1 MALVAAGQV
10 CSFMKDFRKRLFGNL
25 SGFGIVEVL
34 MSAAV
39 LGFLY
44 LALLHMQVG
53 NREALLRIRGRDGA
67 VEVAQNII
75 DSLKTVGVASIASFS
90 KDDIVKSWERGP
102 GGTTSV
108 TYKADVTVGAAD
120 EYKATTSSNYDGNI
134 EHVYAKQVDVKVSWN
149 FKGSEQSVNVS
160 SVVR

>member
-1 MALVAAGQV
+1 MLK
-10 CSFMKDFRKRLFGNL
+10 KDFRKKIFGNL

-34 MSAAV
+34 ISAAV

-53 NREALLRIRGRDGA
+53 NRESLLRIRGRDGA

-75 DSLKTVGVASIASFS
+75 DSLKTVGVASIASFT
-90 KDDIVKSWERGP
+90 KDDIVKSWDRGP
-102 GGTTSV
+102 GGKSTL
-108 TYKADVTVGAAD
+108 TYRADVTVGAVSESA
-120 EYKATTSSNYDGNI
+120 SSVSNY
-134 EHVYAKQVDVKVSWN
+134 ETVSHVYAKQVDVKVSWN

>member
-1 MALVAAGQV
+1 
-10 CSFMKDFRKRLFGNL
+10 MKDLRRKIFGNL

-34 MSAAV
+34 ISAAV

-67 VEVAQNII
+67 VGVAQNLI
-75 DSLKTVGVASIASFS
+75 DSLKTVGVASIVSFS
-90 KDDIVKSWERGP
+90 KDDIVKSWDRGP
-102 GGTTSV
+102 GGTSTV
-108 TYKADVTVGAAD
+108 TYKADVTVGAAN
-120 EYKATTSSNYDGNI
+120 EYKATTGSNYENN

>member
-1 MALVAAGQV
+1 
-10 CSFMKDFRKRLFGNL
+10 MKNLRKNIFGNQ

-34 MSAAV
+34 ISAVV

-53 NREALLRIRGRDGA
+53 NRESLLRIRGRDGA

-75 DSLKTVGVASIASFS
+75 DSLKTVGVASIASFT
-90 KDDIVKSWERGP
+90 KNDIVKSWDRGP
-102 GGTTSV
+102 GGKSSL
-108 TYKADVTVGAAD
+108 TYRADVTVGTVSESA
-120 EYKATTSSNYDGNI
+120 SSVSNY
-134 EHVYAKQVDVKVSWN
+134 ETVSHVYAKQVDVKVSWN

>member
-1 MALVAAGQV
+1 MHVRDL
-10 CSFMKDFRKRLFGNL
+10 RKKIFGSM

-34 MSAAV
+34 ISAAV

-75 DSLKTVGVASIASFS
+75 DSLKTVGVASITSFS
-90 KDDIVKSWERGP
+90 KNDIVKSWDRGT
-102 GGTTSV
+102 GGKSSV
-108 TYKADVTVGAAD
+108 TYSADVTVGSAS
-120 EYKATTSSNYDGNI
+120 EYKTETSSNYDNI

-149 FKGSEQSVNVS
+149 FKGSVQSVNVS

>member
-1 MALVAAGQV
+1 
-10 CSFMKDFRKRLFGNL
+10 MKNLRKNIFGNL

-34 MSAAV
+34 ISAVV

-53 NREALLRIRGRDGA
+53 NRESLLRIRGRDGA

-90 KDDIVKSWERGP
+90 KDNIVKSWERGP
-102 GGTTSV
+102 GGTSTV
-108 TYKADVTVGAAD
+108 TYKADVTVGNAN
-120 EYKATTSSNYDGNI
+120 EYKATTKSNYENV

>member
-1 MALVAAGQV
+1 
-10 CSFMKDFRKRLFGNL
+10 MKDLRRKIFGNL

-34 MSAAV
+34 ISAAV

-75 DSLKTVGVASIASFS
+75 DSLKTVGVASITSFS
-90 KDDIVKSWERGP
+90 KDNIVKSWERGP
-102 GGTTSV
+102 GGTSTV
-108 TYKADVTVGAAD
+108 TYKADVTVGNAN
-120 EYKATTSSNYDGNI
+120 EYKATTKSNYENV

>member
-1 MALVAAGQV
+1 
-10 CSFMKDFRKRLFGNL
+10 MKNLRRKIFGNL

-34 MSAAV
+34 ISAAV

-90 KDDIVKSWERGP
+90 KDNIVKSWERGP
-102 GGTTSV
+102 GGTSTV
-108 TYKADVTVGAAD
+108 TYKADVTVGNAN
-120 EYKATTSSNYDGNI
+120 EYKATTKSNYENV

>member
-1 MALVAAGQV
+1 MLK
-10 CSFMKDFRKRLFGNL
+10 KDFRKKIFGNL

-34 MSAAV
+34 ISAVV

-53 NREALLRIRGRDGA
+53 NCESLLRIRGRDGA

-75 DSLKTVGVASIASFS
+75 DSLKTVGVASIASFT
-90 KDDIVKSWERGP
+90 KDDIVKSWDRGP
-102 GGTTSV
+102 GGKSSL
-108 TYKADVTVGAAD
+108 TYRADVTVGAVSESA
-120 EYKATTSSNYDGNI
+120 SSVSNY
-134 EHVYAKQVDVKVSWN
+134 ETVSHVYAKQVDVKVSWN

>member
-1 MALVAAGQV
+1 
-10 CSFMKDFRKRLFGNL
+10 MKNLRKNIFGNR

-34 MSAAV
+34 ISAVV

-53 NREALLRIRGRDGA
+53 NRESLLRIRGRDGA

-75 DSLKTVGVASIASFS
+75 DSLKTVGVASIASFT
-90 KDDIVKSWERGP
+90 KNDIVKSWDRGP
-102 GGTTSV
+102 GGKSSL
-108 TYKADVTVGAAD
+108 TYRADVTVGTVSESA
-120 EYKATTSSNYDGNI
+120 SSVSNY
-134 EHVYAKQVDVKVSWN
+134 ETVSHVYAKQVDVKVSWN

>member
-1 MALVAAGQV
+1 MAQTGRT
-10 CSFMKDFRKRLFGNL
+10 CNSMKDLRKNIFGNL

-34 MSAAV
+34 ISAAV

-53 NREALLRIRGRDGA
+53 NRESLLRIRGRDGA

-75 DSLKTVGVASIASFS
+75 DSLKTVGVASIASFT
-90 KDDIVKSWERGP
+90 KNDIVKSWDRGP
-102 GGTTSV
+102 GGKTSL
-108 TYKADVTVGAAD
+108 TYRADVTVGAVSESASS
-120 EYKATTSSNYDGNI
+120 TSNY
-134 EHVYAKQVDVKVSWN
+134 ETVSHVYAKQVDVKVSWN

>member
-1 MALVAAGQV
+1 
-10 CSFMKDFRKRLFGNL
+10 MKDLRKKVFGNL

-34 MSAAV
+34 ISAAV

-90 KDDIVKSWERGP
+90 KDNIVKSWERGP
-102 GGTTSV
+102 GGTSTV
-108 TYKADVTVGAAD
+108 TYKADVTVGNAN
-120 EYKATTSSNYDGNI
+120 EYKATTKSNYENV

>member
-1 MALVAAGQV
+1 
-10 CSFMKDFRKRLFGNL
+10 MKDLRKKVFGNL

-34 MSAAV
+34 ISAAV

-90 KDDIVKSWERGP
+90 KDNIVKSWERGP
-102 GGTTSV
+102 GGTSTV
-108 TYKADVTVGAAD
+108 TYKADVTVGNAN
-120 EYKATTSSNYDGNI
+120 EYKATTKSNYENV
-134 EHVYAKQVDVKVSWN
+134 EHVYAKQVNVKVSWN

>member
-1 MALVAAGQV
+1 MLK
-10 CSFMKDFRKRLFGNL
+10 KDFRKKIFGNL

-34 MSAAV
+34 ISAAV

-53 NREALLRIRGRDGA
+53 NRESLLRIRGRDGA

-75 DSLKTVGVASIASFS
+75 DSLKTVGVASIASFT
-90 KDDIVKSWERGP
+90 KDDIVKSWDRGP
-102 GGTTSV
+102 GGKSSL
-108 TYKADVTVGAAD
+108 TYRADVTVGAVSESA
-120 EYKATTSSNYDGNI
+120 SSVSNY
-134 EHVYAKQVDVKVSWN
+134 ETVSHVYAKQVDVKVSWN

>member
-1 MALVAAGQV
+1 
-10 CSFMKDFRKRLFGNL
+10 MKDLRRKIFGNL

-34 MSAAV
+34 ISAAV

-75 DSLKTVGVASIASFS
+75 DSLKTVGVASITSFS
-90 KDDIVKSWERGP
+90 KDNIVKSWERGP
-102 GGTTSV
+102 GGTSTV
-108 TYKADVTVGAAD
+108 TYKADVTVGNAN
-120 EYKATTSSNYDGNI
+120 EYKATTKSNYENV
-134 EHVYAKQVDVKVSWN
+134 EHVYAKQVNVKVSWN

>member
-1 MALVAAGQV
+1 MLK
-10 CSFMKDFRKRLFGNL
+10 KDFRKKIFGNL

-34 MSAAV
+34 ISAAV

-44 LALLHMQVG
+44 LARLHMQVG
-53 NREALLRIRGRDGA
+53 NRESLLRIRGRDGA

-75 DSLKTVGVASIASFS
+75 DSLKTVGVASIASFT
-90 KDDIVKSWERGP
+90 KDDIVKSWDRGP
-102 GGTTSV
+102 GGKSSL
-108 TYKADVTVGAAD
+108 TYRADVTVGAVSESA
-120 EYKATTSSNYDGNI
+120 SSVSNY
-134 EHVYAKQVDVKVSWN
+134 ETVSHVYAKQVDVKVSWN

>member
-1 MALVAAGQV
+1 MMARD
-10 CSFMKDFRKRLFGNL
+10 MKKKIFGNM

-34 MSAAV
+34 ISAAV

-75 DSLKTVGVASIASFS
+75 DSLKTVGVASITSFS
-90 KDDIVKSWERGP
+90 KNDIVKSWDRGT
-102 GGTTSV
+102 GGKSSV
-108 TYKADVTVGAAD
+108 TYSADVTVGSAS
-120 EYKATTSSNYDGNI
+120 EYKAETSSNYDNI

-149 FKGSEQSVNVS
+149 FKGSVQSVNVS

>member
-1 MALVAAGQV
+1 
-10 CSFMKDFRKRLFGNL
+10 MKDLRKKLFGNL

-34 MSAAV
+34 ISAAV

-90 KDDIVKSWERGP
+90 KDNIVKSWERGP
-102 GGTTSV
+102 GGTSTV
-108 TYKADVTVGAAD
+108 TYKADVTVGNAN
-120 EYKATTSSNYDGNI
+120 EYKATTKSNYENV

>member
-1 MALVAAGQV
+1 
-10 CSFMKDFRKRLFGNL
+10 
-25 SGFGIVEVL
+25 
-34 MSAAV
+34 
-39 LGFLY
+39 
-44 LALLHMQVG
+44 MQVG

-75 DSLKTVGVASIASFS
+75 DSLKTVGVASITSFS
-90 KDDIVKSWERGP
+90 KDNIVKSWERGP
-102 GGTTSV
+102 GGTSTV
-108 TYKADVTVGAAD
+108 TYKADVTVGNAN
-120 EYKATTSSNYDGNI
+120 EYKATTKSNYENV

>member
-1 MALVAAGQV
+1 MLVR
-10 CSFMKDFRKRLFGNL
+10 DLRKKIFGSM

-34 MSAAV
+34 ISAAV

-75 DSLKTVGVASIASFS
+75 DSLKTVGVASITSFS
-90 KDDIVKSWERGP
+90 KNDIVKSWDRGT
-102 GGTTSV
+102 GGKSSV
-108 TYKADVTVGAAD
+108 TYSADVTVGSAS
-120 EYKATTSSNYDGNI
+120 EYKTETSSNYDNI

-149 FKGSEQSVNVS
+149 FKGSVQSVNVS

>member
-1 MALVAAGQV
+1 MLA
-10 CSFMKDFRKRLFGNL
+10 KEFRKKLFGNR

-34 MSAAV
+34 ISAAV

-75 DSLKTVGVASIASFS
+75 DSLKTVGVASITSFS
-90 KDDIVKSWERGP
+90 KNDIVKSWDRGT
-102 GGTTSV
+102 GGSSTV
-108 TYKADVTVGAAD
+108 TYKADVTVGNAN
-120 EYKATTSSNYDGNI
+120 EYKATTKSNYDPNI

>member
-1 MALVAAGQV
+1 MLTQ
-10 CSFMKDFRKRLFGNL
+10 DLRKKLFGNL

-34 MSAAV
+34 ISAAV

-75 DSLKTVGVASIASFS
+75 DSLKTVGVASIE
-90 KDDIVKSWERGP
+90 DIDNLDIVKSWDRGP
-102 GGTTSV
+102 GGSSTI
-108 TYKADVTVGAAD
+108 TYHAAVTVG
-120 EYKATTSSNYDGNI
+120 TTGESAKSESYY
-134 EHVYAKQVDVKVSWN
+134 ETVSHVYAKQVDVKVSWD
-149 FKGSEQSVNVS
+149 FKGSVQSVNVS

>member
-1 MALVAAGQV
+1 MHVRDL
-10 CSFMKDFRKRLFGNL
+10 RKKLFGSM

-34 MSAAV
+34 ISAAV

-75 DSLKTVGVASIASFS
+75 DSLKTVGVSSITSFS
-90 KDDIVKSWERGP
+90 KNDIVKSWDRGT
-102 GGTTSV
+102 GGKSSV
-108 TYKADVTVGAAD
+108 TYSADVTVGSAS
-120 EYKATTSSNYDGNI
+120 EYKTETSSYYDNI

-149 FKGSEQSVNVS
+149 FKGSVQSVNVS

>member
-1 MALVAAGQV
+1 MHVRDL
-10 CSFMKDFRKRLFGNL
+10 RKKLFGSM

-34 MSAAV
+34 ISAAV

-75 DSLKTVGVASIASFS
+75 DSLKTVGVSSITSFS
-90 KDDIVKSWERGP
+90 KNDIVKSWDRGT
-102 GGTTSV
+102 GGKSSV
-108 TYKADVTVGAAD
+108 TYSADVTVGSAS
-120 EYKATTSSNYDGNI
+120 EYKTETSSNYDNI

-149 FKGSEQSVNVS
+149 FKGSVQSVNVS

>member
-1 MALVAAGQV
+1 MMARD
-10 CSFMKDFRKRLFGNL
+10 MKKKIFGNM

-34 MSAAV
+34 ISAAV

-75 DSLKTVGVASIASFS
+75 DSLKTVGVASITSFS
-90 KDDIVKSWERGP
+90 KNDIVKSWDRGT
-102 GGTTSV
+102 GGKSSV
-108 TYKADVTVGAAD
+108 TYSADVTVGAAD
-120 EYKATTSSNYDGNI
+120 EYKATTSSIYDANI

-149 FKGSEQSVNVS
+149 FKGSVQSVNVS

>member
-1 MALVAAGQV
+1 MHVRDL
-10 CSFMKDFRKRLFGNL
+10 RKKLFGSM

-34 MSAAV
+34 ISAAV

-75 DSLKTVGVASIASFS
+75 DSLKTVGVSSITSFS
-90 KDDIVKSWERGP
+90 KNDIVKSWDRGT
-102 GGTTSV
+102 GGKSSV
-108 TYKADVTVGAAD
+108 TYSADVTVGSAS
-120 EYKATTSSNYDGNI
+120 EYKTETSSNYDNI
-134 EHVYAKQVDVKVSWN
+134 EHVYAKQVDVKVSWS
-149 FKGSEQSVNVS
+149 FKGSVQSVNVS

>member
-1 MALVAAGQV
+1 M
-10 CSFMKDFRKRLFGNL
+10 

-34 MSAAV
+34 ISAAV

-90 KDDIVKSWERGP
+90 KDNIVKSWERGP
-102 GGTTSV
+102 GGTSTV
-108 TYKADVTVGAAD
+108 TYKADVTVGNAN
-120 EYKATTSSNYDGNI
+120 EYKATTKSNYENV

>member
-1 MALVAAGQV
+1 
-10 CSFMKDFRKRLFGNL
+10 MKDLRRKIFGNL

-34 MSAAV
+34 ISAAV

-53 NREALLRIRGRDGA
+53 NREALLRIRSRDGA

-90 KDDIVKSWERGP
+90 KDNIVKSWERGP
-102 GGTTSV
+102 GGTSTV
-108 TYKADVTVGAAD
+108 TYKADVTVGNAN
-120 EYKATTSSNYDGNI
+120 EYKATTKSNYENV

>member
-1 MALVAAGQV
+1 
-10 CSFMKDFRKRLFGNL
+10 
-25 SGFGIVEVL
+25 
-34 MSAAV
+34 
-39 LGFLY
+39 
-44 LALLHMQVG
+44 MQVG

-75 DSLKTVGVASIASFS
+75 DSLKTVGVASIESFS

-102 GGTTSV
+102 GGTSTV
-108 TYKADVTVGAAD
+108 TYKADVTVGAAN
-120 EYKATTSSNYDGNI
+120 EYKATTGSNYESN

>member
-1 MALVAAGQV
+1 MMARD
-10 CSFMKDFRKRLFGNL
+10 MKKKIFGNM

-34 MSAAV
+34 ISAAV

-75 DSLKTVGVASIASFS
+75 DSLKTVGVASITSFS
-90 KDDIVKSWERGP
+90 KNDIVKSWDRGT
-102 GGTTSV
+102 GGKSSV
-108 TYKADVTVGAAD
+108 TYSADVTVGSAS
-120 EYKATTSSNYDGNI
+120 EYKATTSSNYDANI

-149 FKGSEQSVNVS
+149 FKGSVQSVNVS